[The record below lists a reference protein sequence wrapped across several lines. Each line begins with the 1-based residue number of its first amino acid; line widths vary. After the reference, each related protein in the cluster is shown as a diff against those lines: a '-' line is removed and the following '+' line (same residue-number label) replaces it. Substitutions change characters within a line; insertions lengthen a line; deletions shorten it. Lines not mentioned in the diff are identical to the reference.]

1 MSKGATVKIRN
12 FMEWLY
18 FSIKRKNKYINNMEF
33 DAKTCFPPSTI
44 KNVPERI
51 LIG

>member
-33 DAKTCFPPSTI
+33 DAIENMFSTF
-44 KNVPERI
+44 ND
-51 LIG
+51 